1 MSVARLLGLSA
12 AVLAG
17 VVLGRWSAPAA
28 EPPPA
33 AVSAA
38 SVAAAVGTVD
48 HRPLHIAAPAACP
61 ATPAAADPTTDAERD
76 KAALLLAERQ
86 AAETQRRAVQ
96 AAQDALATEADP
108 ARKREL
114 IRAIAAHKAQDDLG
128 SAWTWLLQ
136 HRADPG
142 YAENVRNLLY
152 QWSYARPE
160 HVATLLPQVTS
171 GEAQTAAAQQLAQLW
186 HRKDPHAYQAWVA
199 SLPEG
204 PLKAAAAAPY

>member
-1 MSVARLLGLSA
+1 MGVARLLGLSA

-28 EPPPA
+28 DPMA
-33 AVSAA
+33 SAEGA
-38 SVAAAVGTVD
+38 RHQA
-48 HRPLHIAAPAACP
+48 PLHGTAQAFTPAACP
-61 ATPAAADPTTDAERD
+61 AVPTTPGVAPDAERD
-76 KAALLLAERQ
+76 QAALLLAERQ

-108 ARKREL
+108 ARQREL
-114 IRAIAAHKAQDDLG
+114 IREIAAHKAQDDLG

-186 HRKDPHAYQAWVA
+186 HKKDPHAYQAWVA

-204 PLKAAAAAPY
+204 PLKQAAATPY

>member
-1 MSVARLLGLSA
+1 MCTTRLLGLTA

-17 VVLGRWSAPAA
+17 VVLGRWNAPAA
-28 EPPPA
+28 EPAPAVRDSAPAHTAAMLPAPVACPPA
-33 AVSAA
+33 PP
-38 SVAAAVGTVD
+38 VAHAGAE
-48 HRPLHIAAPAACP
+48 
-61 ATPAAADPTTDAERD
+61 AERD
-76 KAALLLAERQ
+76 RAALLLAERQ
-86 AAETQRRAVQ
+86 AADAQRRAVQ
-96 AAQDALATEADP
+96 AAQEALATEPDP
-108 ARKREL
+108 QRRREL
-114 IRAIAAHKAQDDLG
+114 IREIAAHKAHDDLG

-160 HVATLLPQVTS
+160 HVAALLPQVTS

-186 HRKDPHAYQAWVA
+186 NRKDPHAYQAWVA

-204 PLKAAAAAPY
+204 PLKAAAASPY